1 MNLEEKVR
9 KIIADTLSKTEAEIK
24 LESSLTEDLGADS
37 LEIVELAMAMEEE
50 FSIEIPD
57 EDIEKIST
65 VKDIIDYINEHR
77 AES

>member
-1 MNLEEKVR
+1 MNLEDKVR
-9 KIIADTLSKTEAEIK
+9 KIIADTLSKAEGEIK

-77 AES
+77 TES

>member
-1 MNLEEKVR
+1 MNLEDKVR

>member
-1 MNLEEKVR
+1 MNLEEKVK

-24 LESSLTEDLGADS
+24 LEASLTEDLGADS

-57 EDIEKIST
+57 EDIEKIAT
-65 VKDIIDYINEHR
+65 VKDIVDYINEHR

>member
-9 KIIADTLSKTEAEIK
+9 KIIADTLSKSESEIK
-24 LESSLTEDLGADS
+24 PESSLTEDLGADS

-57 EDIEKIST
+57 EDIEKIAT

>member
-57 EDIEKIST
+57 EDIEKIAT

>member
-1 MNLEEKVR
+1 MNLEEKVK
-9 KIIADTLSKTEAEIK
+9 KIIADTLSKPESEIK

-50 FSIEIPD
+50 FNIEIPD

-65 VKDIIDYINEHR
+65 VKDIVDYIAEHR
-77 AES
+77 

>member
-9 KIIADTLSKTEAEIK
+9 KIIADTLSKTEGEIK

>member
-9 KIIADTLSKTEAEIK
+9 KIIADTLSKSESEIK

-37 LEIVELAMAMEEE
+37 LEVVELTMAMEEE

-57 EDIEKIST
+57 EDIEKLST

>member
-1 MNLEEKVR
+1 MTLEEKVR
-9 KIIADTLSKTEAEIK
+9 KIIADTLSKPEAEIK

-57 EDIEKIST
+57 DDIEKIST

>member
-9 KIIADTLSKTEAEIK
+9 KIIADTLSKSESEIK
-24 LESSLTEDLGADS
+24 AESSLTEDLGADS

-57 EDIEKIST
+57 EDIEKIAT

>member
-1 MNLEEKVR
+1 MNLEDKVR
-9 KIIADTLSKTEAEIK
+9 KIIADTLSKSESEIK

-65 VKDIIDYINEHR
+65 VKDIIDYINDHR

>member
-1 MNLEEKVR
+1 MNLEDKVR
-9 KIIADTLSKTEAEIK
+9 KIIADTLSKSESEIRP
-24 LESSLTEDLGADS
+24 ESSLTEDLGADS

-57 EDIEKIST
+57 EDIEKIAT

>member
-1 MNLEEKVR
+1 MNLEDKVR
-9 KIIADTLSKTEAEIK
+9 KIIADTLSKSESEIK

-37 LEIVELAMAMEEE
+37 LEVVELTMAMEEE

-57 EDIEKIST
+57 EDIEKLST

>member
-9 KIIADTLSKTEAEIK
+9 KIIADTLSKSESEIK
-24 LESSLTEDLGADS
+24 PESSLTEDLGADS

-57 EDIEKIST
+57 EDIEKIAT
-65 VKDIIDYINEHR
+65 VKDIIDYIHEHR

>member
-1 MNLEEKVR
+1 MTLEEKVK
-9 KIIADTLSKTEAEIK
+9 KIIADTLSKNEGEIA
-24 LESSLTEDLGADS
+24 LDASLTEDLGADS

-65 VKDIIDYINEHR
+65 VKDIVDYIAEHR
-77 AES
+77 